1 MGARKAEKEPIVGAI
16 GDDIAA
22 RYALGHGAAKHRAAK
37 HRAAPHSQKELLLQT
52 TKHGMRGR
60 VSWAGFSELMVS
72 VVWPV
77 MI

>member
-1 MGARKAEKEPIVGAI
+1 MVQPNTVQPNTVQ
-16 GDDIAA
+16 
-22 RYALGHGAAKHRAAK
+22 HRAA
-37 HRAAPHSQKELLLQT
+37 KELLLQT
-52 TKHGMRGR
+52 TKHGMRGN

>member
-1 MGARKAEKEPIVGAI
+1 VGARKAEKEPIVGAI
-16 GDDIAA
+16 GDDDIAA
-22 RYALGHGAAKHRAAK
+22 RYPLGHGAAKHRAAP
-37 HRAAPHSQKELLLQT
+37 RSQKELLLQT